1 MKLYSLFRSGAFI
14 LPLCVVFCGIAAYG
28 DGLVR
33 LTHGGQTTDYA
44 TFAAAMG
51 AAVNG
56 DTLTLLDDIDAA
68 PAAMSVDKSVTIDL
82 DGHKIAND
90 NADVQYSHNML
101 FVNSGAKVVFQNGT
115 LHSRWQSVL
124 IPNSAG
130 CSITLTNCVVTGGT
144 LTWSGSS
151 DVLIAIGQGCVVTCN
166 TLICGGAGNKVV
178 VEDGEVYSGSLCTG
192 GSLVVRGGRF
202 AANPVAYLE
211 AKHEVVSEKLTTSYG
226 TTNYRVQ
233 PSALSPAVLIRGGS
247 GEEVEFASVPLA
259 VNAAADGDTVRL
271 NKDWVDPGS
280 PYTVGKAITLDLNSH
295 AISNNVGYNMLNI
308 AATPV
313 VIKNGIL
320 STPGNSSL
328 VFNNGAHV
336 AYLTNCLVTGSTL
349 AYSPSAAELHI
360 GDGCRFT
367 CKALASGYVSG
378 SNGSRVNVFVD
389 SDDVICTSPGLFD
402 SGAADG
408 KIYSHVFVRGGKF
421 AVNPSLC
428 VVGNRKAVAQTTS
441 TDVGTCSYAVVDRT
455 GGETVV
461 AEAVFP
467 NGEAVK
473 TASLADAV
481 TAAHIGDTVRF
492 LDDVQSSGSY
502 TISKLLVYDLNGHTF
517 KNEVDA
523 NFVYV
528 NVDGCTIRNG
538 TVWSVS
544 QSVFV
549 PQANV
554 TLHVTDCTVK
564 GNCAVYSSA
573 ENARVVFTGGRLES
587 TTIYSTHATCKAAVE
602 IVGSLCSNKNWA
614 DNPGAAATAAS
625 SLEITGCRSAISP
638 TGFLRD
644 DSFAAP
650 LSYTSGGTTYSYV
663 AFRTEDA
670 SQYDLSSF
678 AAIGGKMYCAT
689 FAEAYAQTPD
699 CGELKMVKDVE
710 IADGFGFRKTL
721 TLDLNGH
728 TLTQTGNSSNFL
740 QLYDGHVVT
749 ITGGGTIDKMPAG
762 NSTFWIDGNGGS
774 FEVCACRIT
783 GSTFAYGTSG
793 SVRILSDDAV
803 VESSALVSS
812 HNTCK
817 VTVRVEG
824 GRMPSKVWD
833 QAAPTGAAGGYVE
846 AAGGS
851 WPNDPFALAVLS
863 PAFTVEEGL
872 VARRSPSDQLYALV
886 VLPETIDV
894 DFSDA
899 TFPAYSYTGAVPADG
914 VTVTVNLSVSGAWDG
929 RRKFLGDFSGLANAD
944 KISFALGTV
953 PTGYDV
959 PFKLSCSDGRL
970 YAGLLRG
977 SLLLFR

>member
-1 MKLYSLFRSGAFI
+1 MKQR
-14 LPLCVVFCGIAAYG
+14 
-28 DGLVR
+28 
-33 LTHGGQTTDYA
+33 
-44 TFAAAMG
+44 
-51 AAVNG
+51 
-56 DTLTLLDDIDAA
+56 
-68 PAAMSVDKSVTIDL
+68 KWVTIFAIVL
-82 DGHKIAND
+82 SGMAF
-90 NADVQYSHNML
+90 AGVERS
-101 FVNSGAKVVFQNGT
+101 FVAASGGEFGVAEN
-115 LHSRWQSVL
+115 
-124 IPNSAG
+124 
-130 CSITLTNCVVTGGT
+130 
-144 LTWSGSS
+144 WSGSTLPGDGDTAVIPDGGTVKVS
-151 DVLIAIGQGCVVTCN
+151 AAVV
-166 TLICGGAGNKVV
+166 IRAA
-178 VEDGEVYSGSLCTG
+178 SG
-192 GSLVVRGGRF
+192 
-202 AANPVAYLE
+202 
-211 AKHEVVSEKLTTSYG
+211 
-226 TTNYRVQ
+226 
-233 PSALSPAVLIRGGS
+233 
-247 GEEVEFASVPLA
+247 GEEEFASIPAA
-259 VNAAADGDTVRL
+259 VAAAGDGDTVRF
-271 NKDWVDPGS
+271 NADWVDPGNE
-280 PYTVGKAITLDLNSH
+280 YKITKAITLDLNNH

-313 VIKNGIL
+313 IIKNGLL
-320 STPGNSSL
+320 STPGNSSI
-328 VFNNGAHV
+328 VFQNGAHV

-367 CKALASGYVSG
+367 CKALTSGYY
-378 SNGSRVNVFVD
+378 NGGASSCRVNVFVD
-389 SDDVICTSPGLFD
+389 ADDVVCTSPNLFD
-402 SGAADG
+402 TGTND
-408 KIYSHVFVRGGKF
+408 KIYSHLFVRGGKF
-421 AVNPSLC
+421 AVDPSLC
-428 VVGNRKAVAQTTS
+428 VIGNRKAVAQTAS
-441 TDVGTCSYAVVDRT
+441 TDIGTCNYAVVDRT
-455 GGETVV
+455 GEETVV

-467 NGEAVK
+467 NGETVK
-473 TASLADAV
+473 TASLEDAV
-481 TAAHIGDTVRF
+481 KAARIGDTVRF
-492 LDDVQSSGSY
+492 LDDVQSNGSY

-517 KNEVDA
+517 KNEVNA
-523 NFVYV
+523 NFVFV

-538 TVWSVS
+538 TVWSVY
-544 QSVFV
+544 QSVFE

-564 GNCAVYSSA
+564 GYCAVYSSA

-587 TTIYSTHATCKAAVE
+587 TAVYSTYATCKAAVE

-614 DNPGAAATAAS
+614 ENPGAAATVAS

-638 TGFLRD
+638 VGFLGD

-663 AFRTEDA
+663 AFRAEDA
-670 SQYDLSSF
+670 SRYDLSSF

-710 IADGFGFRKTL
+710 IADGFEFRKTL

-728 TLTQTGNSSNFL
+728 TLTQTGYSSNFL

-783 GSTFAYGTSG
+783 GATFAYGTSG
-793 SVRILSDDAV
+793 SVRILSDDAL

-833 QAAPTGAAGGYVE
+833 QATPTGAAGGYVE

-863 PAFTVEEGL
+863 PAFKVEDGL
-872 VARRSPSDQLYALV
+872 VARRSPADQLYALV
-886 VLPETIDV
+886 VFPETIDV

-899 TFPAYSYTGAVPADG
+899 TFPAYSYTGTVPADG
-914 VTVTVNLSVSGAWDG
+914 VTVTVNLSVSGAWNG
-929 RRKFLGDFSGLANAD
+929 RRKFLGDFSGLTNAE

-977 SLLLFR
+977 SVFLCR